1 MNRLSKT
8 LLSAAALPLALFATG
23 CDDPLIK
30 AQIISSTRVLGAR
43 VEVTGD
49 PERAAPAPGESAS
62 VSWLVAAPEP
72 MPAIGWTFQACLS
85 QPVDSG
91 AGHCDEPAFA
101 TATSARVSSDR
112 AVFEFQVPSEVDLS
126 QLSYL
131 NILGTICAD
140 ALPTGDDPANAAC
153 DSGAHATRVALAL
166 ALDDGTNPNQN
177 PEFAAD
183 AVHLD
188 EATWPSASA
197 DTAPCDDANAP
208 HVHAGSEHSVELF
221 GADDASEPVPKHID
235 SDPGRESLL
244 FSHFSST
251 GELNRPFTSVTDGA
265 TARTELTWKA
275 PDSASASGDPSY
287 FWFVLRDLRGGASFQ
302 TRQLCVV
309 P

>member
-8 LLSAAALPLALFATG
+8 LLSAAALPLALFAVG
-23 CDDPLIK
+23 CDDPLIE

-43 VEVTGD
+43 VEVSGD
-49 PERAAPAPGESAS
+49 AERAAPAPGDSAS

-72 MPAIGWTFQACLS
+72 KPLVGWTFLACLS

-91 AGHCDEPAFA
+91 AGHCDAPAFA
-101 TATSARVSSDR
+101 MATSATVSSDQP
-112 AVFEFQVPSEVDLS
+112 VFDFQVPGDVDRS

-131 NILGTICAD
+131 NILGTICPD
-140 ALPTGDDPANAAC
+140 ALPTGDDPANATC
-153 DSGAHATRVALAL
+153 DSGAQATRVALAL
-166 ALDDGTNPNQN
+166 ALADGTNANQN

-183 AVHLD
+183 AVHFD
-188 EATWPSASA
+188 DATWPSASA
-197 DTAPCDDANAP
+197 DASPCDDANTP
-208 HVHAGSEHSVELF
+208 HVHAGSEHNVALF
-221 GADDASEPVPKHID
+221 GADDASEPVPKQID

-251 GELNRPFTSVTDGA
+251 GELNRPFTSVTYGA
-265 TARTELTWKA
+265 TPQTQLSWKA
-275 PDSASASGDPSY
+275 PGSASASGDPSY